1 MVKRQA
7 PGGTRH
13 HNFMLCVVLAVP
25 ACTLASG
32 WYRPFYKTEKSI
44 TGRRAHNPIHPGG
57 CHRRCSSLFCGETTR
72 YSKDLADEGT
82 RCFIDAD
89 NMRAVSVLN
98 LGTIDEPGHA
108 DNTATLKLKK
118 TAPFSALLSVNGER
132 NSQKSLAEWIEDW
145 ADYLVGFD
153 ANGDAIQAT
162 KAAAAVRKITIE
174 ANQTADFEDNDFS
187 GKRSLMESVEAK
199 TKDIMPVAFEFKCV
213 PFEGLKERPFK
224 LRLSI
229 ITGDRPVLVLRII
242 QLEAVQEEMANEFR
256 NLLVEKFKDSKV
268 ETFIGTFTA

>member
-1 MVKRQA
+1 MSQNLDATAINQIHALISAQGVNEIISKIGADAVALPENFRIHDLEKFNLNRFRFR
-7 PGGTRH
+7 GT
-13 HNFMLCVVLAVP
+13 LS
-25 ACTLASG
+25 TASIDD
-32 WYRPFYKTEKSI
+32 F
-44 TGRRAHNPIHPGG
+44 
-57 CHRRCSSLFCGETTR
+57 TR

-145 ADYLVGFD
+145 
-153 ANGDAIQAT
+153 
-162 KAAAAVRKITIE
+162 
-174 ANQTADFEDNDFS
+174 ADFEDNDFS

-256 NLLVEKFKDSKV
+256 DLLVEKFKDSKV